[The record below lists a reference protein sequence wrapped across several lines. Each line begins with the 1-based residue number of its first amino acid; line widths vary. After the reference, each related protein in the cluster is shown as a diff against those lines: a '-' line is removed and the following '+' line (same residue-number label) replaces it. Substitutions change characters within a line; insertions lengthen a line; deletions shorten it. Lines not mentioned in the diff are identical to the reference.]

1 MKKNGFVL
9 DRTTKH
15 QIWKHPDGRTI
26 PASSSSINPCV
37 ARRMVK
43 ENRLVG
49 APFGWSERAEK
60 ADAKAK
66 AAEEKLEAWKEQ
78 LKVAQ
83 EKIDEENRQR
93 EAEEK
98 ERAERKKNK
107 KPRFQGLR
115 NVRAEMRRVTWP
127 TRQDVIR
134 WSLVVIFALIFFT
147 LFVVV
152 LDNFIVTPILY
163 FISGFAPAA

>member
-1 MKKNGFVL
+1 MAKKSKAQ
-9 DRTTKH
+9 RA
-15 QIWKHPDGRTI
+15 R
-26 PASSSSINPCV
+26 AS
-37 ARRMVK
+37 ARRQEK
-43 ENRLVG
+43 K
-49 APFGWSERAEK
+49 ERARL
-60 ADAKAK
+60 
-66 AAEEKLEAWKEQ
+66 AAEEELNREPEPEVEKGAVVKFLESTP
-78 LKVAQ
+78 LK
-83 EKIDEENRQR
+83 KTDEEKAAAAERKKEER

-134 WSLVVIFALIFFT
+134 WSLVVVFALIFFT

-152 LDNFIVTPILY
+152 LDNFVVTPILY
-163 FISGFAPAA
+163 FISGFAPTA

>member
-1 MKKNGFVL
+1 MAKKSKAQ
-9 DRTTKH
+9 RA
-15 QIWKHPDGRTI
+15 R
-26 PASSSSINPCV
+26 AS
-37 ARRMVK
+37 ARRQEK
-43 ENRLVG
+43 K
-49 APFGWSERAEK
+49 ERARL
-60 ADAKAK
+60 
-66 AAEEKLEAWKEQ
+66 AAEEELNQEPEPEVEKGAVTKFLESTP
-78 LKVAQ
+78 LK
-83 EKIDEENRQR
+83 KTD
-93 EAEEK
+93 EEK

>member
-1 MKKNGFVL
+1 MAKKSKAQ
-9 DRTTKH
+9 RA
-15 QIWKHPDGRTI
+15 R
-26 PASSSSINPCV
+26 AS
-37 ARRMVK
+37 ARRQEK
-43 ENRLVG
+43 K
-49 APFGWSERAEK
+49 ERARL
-60 ADAKAK
+60 
-66 AAEEKLEAWKEQ
+66 AAEEELNQEPEPEVEKGAVTKFLESTP
-78 LKVAQ
+78 LK
-83 EKIDEENRQR
+83 KTDEEKAGAAERKKEER

>member
-1 MKKNGFVL
+1 MAKKSKAQ
-9 DRTTKH
+9 RA
-15 QIWKHPDGRTI
+15 R
-26 PASSSSINPCV
+26 AS
-37 ARRMVK
+37 ARRQEK
-43 ENRLVG
+43 K
-49 APFGWSERAEK
+49 ERARL
-60 ADAKAK
+60 
-66 AAEEKLEAWKEQ
+66 AAEEELNQEPEPEVEKGAVTKFLESTP
-78 LKVAQ
+78 LK
-83 EKIDEENRQR
+83 KTDEEKAAAAERKKEER